1 MGEWVEN
8 RCDIARWIGLGG
20 VEESAPGNYEMT
32 SQCLSVTSSPRR
44 FRVLLL
50 VPALIL
56 TAVYTAVKLASGP
69 YFLSANFDPDYVY
82 LFNALNIAV
91 GLAPVHTDH
100 PGTPVQLLG
109 ALWIK
114 MHNAGASDVD
124 TAVNTIANSEA
135 WLAQMNLTVFILL
148 LGAVAVGCSIIYRK
162 SREVLPAL
170 LYPAGLAFLGGN
182 IYCLGRFNPEP
193 VLLFIS
199 LGLGLLIYRFCFPNK
214 RSEPDSAGSS
224 SAANSPLVFTLL
236 TAFLV
241 ATGLATKLS
250 FLPLALLPAFLI
262 RGWRY
267 KLVYFLFLLCFLA
280 MWLLPDYRELERM
293 ARWLRTLVTHAGRY
307 GSGAPGLLD
316 IHSYIHNV
324 ITLALKNLPYILL
337 IAGSFVLAV
346 YGHSRTRTLGPHTSE
361 QATAPAG
368 TGQSSP
374 TGILMAVSGCQLLQF
389 LMTCK
394 YEESRH
400 LVPGM
405 GLASLNLLLFGAPSG
420 FAFAKRW
427 LATVTIV
434 LLLTGATFAGVQ
446 LIRLRQKTIEH
457 LGVFEAGQSYAADA
471 RRIYGYGA
479 SSPFYAWY
487 FGNSFSGWHYGG
499 LLSLMVPGSDRIFFY
514 SNFAKAYLNFR
525 GLVSSNE
532 VFQARGPIIFQTPP
546 FGVSDPIY
554 AWPSGLKLTEKFG
567 THSEKIYLLDPGV
580 PQ

>member
-1 MGEWVEN
+1 MGKWVEY
-8 RCDIARWIGLGG
+8 RCSIARWTGIGE
-20 VEESAPGNYEMT
+20 VEESAPGKFEMT
-32 SQCLSVTSSPRR
+32 SQCPSVTSSPRR
-44 FRVLLL
+44 FRLLLL
-50 VPALIL
+50 VQALVL
-56 TAVYTAVKLASGP
+56 TAVYAAVKLASGP
-69 YFLSANFDPDYVY
+69 YFLSANFDPDYAY

-114 MHNAGASDVD
+114 LNNAGASDVD
-124 TAVNTIANSEA
+124 TAVNTITNSEA
-135 WLAQMNLTVFILL
+135 WLGQLNLTVFILL
-148 LGAVAVGCSIIYRK
+148 LGAVSVGCSIIYRK

-199 LGLGLLIYRFCFPNK
+199 LALGLLIYRFCFPNQ
-214 RSEPDSAGSS
+214 RSKPDSAGSS

-236 TAFLV
+236 AAFLV
-241 ATGLATKLS
+241 ATGLATKLN

-262 RGWRY
+262 RGWSY
-267 KLVYFLFLLCFLA
+267 KLVYFLLLLCFLA
-280 MWLLPDYRELERM
+280 VWLLPDYRELVRM
-293 ARWLRTLVTHAGRY
+293 ARWLQALVTHAGRY
-307 GSGAPGLLD
+307 GSGAPGLLE
-316 IHSYIHNV
+316 IHSYISNV
-324 ITLALKNLPYILL
+324 ITLTLKNLPYILL

-346 YGHSRTRTLGPHTSE
+346 YAHFRARTLGAQTPE
-361 QATAPAG
+361 QATAAAG
-368 TGQSSP
+368 TGQASP
-374 TGILMAVSGCQLLQF
+374 TGILLAVSGCQLLQF

-405 GLASLNLLLFGAPSG
+405 GLASLNLLLFGSPSG
-420 FAFAKRW
+420 FAFARRW
-427 LATVTIV
+427 LAKGTIV

-446 LIRLRQKTIEH
+446 LTRLRQKSIEH
-457 LGVFEAGQSYAADA
+457 LGVFEAGQSYAAEA

-487 FGNSFSGWHYGG
+487 FGNSFSGWHYGH
-499 LLSLMVPGSDRIFFY
+499 LLSHMVPESDRIFFY
-514 SNFAKAYLNFR
+514 SNFGKAYLNFR
-525 GLVSSNE
+525 GLVNSND
-532 VFQARGPIIFQTPP
+532 VFRARGPIIFQSPP

-567 THSEKIYLLDPGV
+567 THSEKIYLLDTGV
-580 PQ
+580 P